1 MPNAIIMYD
10 GNLYH
15 CEVPEYV
22 RSGSV
27 LLASALLD
35 GSPVNARR
43 ARLTRNQRVLSS
55 RTAEESIYHARF
67 ITDRFTLPLFV
78 IG

>member
-27 LLASALLD
+27 LLAGAVLD

-43 ARLTRNQRVLSS
+43 ARLTRNQRILSS
-55 RTAEESIYHARF
+55 RRAEESSCHARF
-67 ITDRFTLPLFV
+67 VTDRFTSPLFV